1 MDLSL
6 GITRGRIVTVEE
18 GHREPAGDTP
28 PETPGTC
35 VSVRETI
42 LAAEG
47 IHDSPATKPES
58 AGLRAMYPRPKPSR
72 RWICACETSSLRLP
86 NSTPDS

>member
-1 MDLSL
+1 MGTSPWRVMDLSL

-28 PETPGTC
+28 SETPGTC
-35 VSVRETI
+35 VSVRGTI

-47 IHDSPATKPES
+47 GDDSPATPPQEREI
-58 AGLRAMYPRPKPSR
+58 A
-72 RWICACETSSLRLP
+72 
-86 NSTPDS
+86 